1 MDSVPTPKRLG
12 PSMAANKDVDVLRS
26 NRAACAASL
35 IMRARAASSS
45 PHASSSR
52 EQRFSVSRA
61 AFSWGAFAA
70 NSRLPALYEAAS
82 AVSAGLT
89 RGHAVV
95 AKEPEKRIVY
105 LKLAP

>member
-1 MDSVPTPKRLG
+1 
-12 PSMAANKDVDVLRS
+12 MAANRDVDVLRS
-26 NRAACAASL
+26 NRAACAAFL
-35 IMRARAASSS
+35 IIFARATSSS
-45 PHASSSR
+45 LHASSSR

-61 AFSWGAFAA
+61 AFSCGAFFT
-70 NSRLPALYEAAS
+70 NSRLPALYDDAS

-105 LKLAP
+105 LKFAP

>member
-1 MDSVPTPKRLG
+1 
-12 PSMAANKDVDVLRS
+12 MAANNEVLVLRS

-35 IMRARAASSS
+35 MMRALVPSSL
-45 PHASSSR
+45 HASSSR

-61 AFSWGAFAA
+61 AFSCGAFFT
-70 NSRLPALYEAAS
+70 NSRLPALYEAVS

-95 AKEPEKRIVY
+95 AKEPEKRMVY
-105 LKLAP
+105 LKFAP

>member
-1 MDSVPTPKRLG
+1 
-12 PSMAANKDVDVLRS
+12 MAANRDVDVLRS

-35 IMRARAASSS
+35 IIRARLASSPS
-45 PHASSSR
+45 PHVSSSR

-61 AFSWGAFAA
+61 AFSCGAFAA
-70 NSRLPALYEAAS
+70 NSRLPALYDDAS

-105 LKLAP
+105 LKFAP

>member
-1 MDSVPTPKRLG
+1 
-12 PSMAANKDVDVLRS
+12 MAAKRDVDVLRS

-35 IMRARAASSS
+35 MMRARAASSPS

-52 EQRFSVSRA
+52 EQRRSVSRA
-61 AFSWGAFAA
+61 ALSWGAFFT
-70 NSRLPALYEAAS
+70 NSRLPALYEAVS

-105 LKLAP
+105 LKFAP